1 MGCFKMKQKCEPKKI
16 ASAAYFLVTLYW
28 GFTAVLMRD
37 ALVYMDSPSYVFLRF
52 GFAGIVMLPFLW
64 KLRRKIKKPAVIK
77 GCVVGCVIGISMQF
91 TVYSLEFTK
100 VSNSVF
106 FANLSVIIV
115 PLIQAV
121 LHKRSPGKYW
131 FISAAPIVLGLYFLG
146 GGTSFQLNFGD
157 ALCVVSS
164 LLLSVQILVI
174 SRFVTDDDPMV
185 ISIFQVLTASAIGFA
200 GWGFSGFSGFTLN
213 AHSLMILF
221 LTGVLGTAA
230 AYTCQIHAQ
239 KYAGPTDIS
248 MIGSLYPLF
257 GAVGAVLFP
266 DINGIREP
274 ITISLV
280 LGTVLVV
287 AGLLF
292 YAWKGEA
299 KKQ

>member
-157 ALCVVSS
+157 ALCLVSS

-185 ISIFQVLTASAIGFA
+185 ISIFQVLTASAIC
-200 GWGFSGFSGFTLN
+200 L
-213 AHSLMILF
+213 L
-221 LTGVLGTAA
+221 
-230 AYTCQIHAQ
+230 YTS
-239 KYAGPTDIS
+239 PSPRD
-248 MIGSLYPLF
+248 
-257 GAVGAVLFP
+257 
-266 DINGIREP
+266 
-274 ITISLV
+274 
-280 LGTVLVV
+280 
-287 AGLLF
+287 
-292 YAWKGEA
+292 
-299 KKQ
+299 

>member
-1 MGCFKMKQKCEPKKI
+1 M
-16 ASAAYFLVTLYW
+16 
-28 GFTAVLMRD
+28 
-37 ALVYMDSPSYVFLRF
+37 
-52 GFAGIVMLPFLW
+52 
-64 KLRRKIKKPAVIK
+64 
-77 GCVVGCVIGISMQF
+77 
-91 TVYSLEFTK
+91 
-100 VSNSVF
+100 
-106 FANLSVIIV
+106 
-115 PLIQAV
+115 
-121 LHKRSPGKYW
+121 
-131 FISAAPIVLGLYFLG
+131 
-146 GGTSFQLNFGD
+146 
-157 ALCVVSS
+157 
-164 LLLSVQILVI
+164 
-174 SRFVTDDDPMV
+174 
-185 ISIFQVLTASAIGFA
+185 
-200 GWGFSGFSGFTLN
+200 
-213 AHSLMILF
+213 
-221 LTGVLGTAA
+221 TAA